1 MYTEVHIAIQ
11 HLHVFPALLR
21 QIFKKLKFEERED
34 NTDLFIP
41 LGRICGMEHLAL
53 FIEFLRTESHVRNTA
68 RKYAWMRV
76 VVEKGVESV
85 GVIQGQRMAQQARR
99 PAFIHQTCKQRNKQV
114 SKQNKKPK
122 NNF

>member
-21 QIFKKLKFEERED
+21 QILKKLKFEERED
-34 NTDLFIP
+34 NTDWFIP

-68 RKYAWMRV
+68 RKYAQVRV
-76 VVEKGVESV
+76 GVKKAVESL
-85 GVIQGQRMAQQARR
+85 GVMQGQRNG
-99 PAFIHQTCKQRNKQV
+99 PV
-114 SKQNKKPK
+114 SQKTKVHSPTL
-122 NNF
+122 